1 MDPTPES
8 LFAHHLAGNTQG
20 DAGGGAEAAAFEAL
34 LAEHPEHAD
43 ALRALRD
50 DHGEVKSLF
59 KRTRARVERDVSV
72 QGKTIGDFR
81 LVQLLGR
88 GGMGEVWEAEQ
99 ISLSRR
105 VALKLLAPE
114 LAIQRGTDFF
124 SREARAGAR
133 LNHPGIISVLGA
145 GVDDGAHWI
154 AMELVEGG
162 YTLSAFLAE
171 MRAESEVPEGYYRN
185 VAEVV
190 AKVAEAMEAAHQ
202 EGVIHRDLKPLNI
215 LITEEDEPKVGDF
228 GLARLVDENSLSST
242 GDFAGTYYYMSPEQ
256 IAARRMG
263 IDHRTDIFSLGIIL
277 YELLT
282 LVRPFEGDTTH
293 QIAQKILLREP
304 RDPRTLR
311 SKVPDDLAVICA
323 KAMEKDPVERY
334 SSMAEVAADLRRH
347 NAHEPILAKP
357 PGPLRR
363 AAKWARRNP
372 TKSAAGSIAA
382 AAFVAI
388 SALAWQLQLKT
399 DEANENAEQAALAAS
414 GMAVEKQRAEETAAL
429 LAEEKLEA
437 EEARDE
443 AEELA
448 QFQASMLLE
457 LDSFRMGQTLLQGFE
472 EGIAAQLKTERA
484 DDEEIKERVA
494 DFRELALRASP
505 TEVAKRLLN
514 EEILGGASDLVE
526 EKHEDDPK
534 TSAALRS
541 ALAKVYRGNGFLGE
555 ATENQERALEAHLN
569 TRGEEHPDTLVAMN
583 ELGNI
588 LQEGARYEEAEPL
601 HLKALE
607 ISRRLLGEAHPLT
620 LSFTG
625 DLGALYAA
633 QGKGKEA
640 EPLYRAAMEGRREAL
655 GDTHP
660 VTLTS
665 IMNMGYLL
673 RALGKPEQGEAFMRE
688 ALAGQRAV
696 LGDEHR
702 DTLTSIANLGG
713 LMVEKGAYGEAEA
726 LLDEA
731 LSTRRLVLGDEHPET
746 LFTTSNLGVLL
757 VRQEKFDEATP
768 LLRATLEGRRA
779 AYGDTHPLTAQSVG
793 SLGFVLHK
801 QGKPTEALPY
811 FREMAAGLRGA
822 LGDEHPETLR
832 AINTLGTCLMQ
843 TGETEEAEGLLREAL
858 AGQRL
863 ALGDGHGWTMRSMSN
878 LAKVLFER
886 GELEEAEALAAELL
900 ELTPT
905 EDPRR
910 APAGLFLESVRSARE
925 GATPPTKD
933 G

>member
-20 DAGGGAEAAAFEAL
+20 DAKGAAEAAAFEAL
-34 LAEHPEHAD
+34 LEEHPEHAD
-43 ALRALRD
+43 ALKALYA
-50 DHGEVKSLF
+50 DHSEVKSMF
-59 KRTRARVERDVSV
+59 KRTRARAEKDVPV
-72 QGKTIGDFR
+72 QGRTIGDFR

-99 ISLSRR
+99 SSLSRR

-114 LAIQRGTDFF
+114 LAVQRGTDFF

-185 VAEVV
+185 VAEVA

-215 LITEEDEPKVGDF
+215 LVTEEDEPKVGDF

-242 GDFAGTYYYMSPEQ
+242 GDFAGTYYHMSPEQ
-256 IAARRMG
+256 VAARRMG

-293 QIAQKILLREP
+293 QIAQKILLRDP

-372 TKSAAGSIAA
+372 TKSVAGSIAA

-399 DEANENAEQAALAAS
+399 DEANESAQQAELAAS
-414 GMAVEKQRAEETAAL
+414 GMAIEKQRAEETAGL

-443 AEELA
+443 AAELA
-448 QFQASMLLE
+448 QFQGRMLQG
-457 LDSFRMGQTLLQGFE
+457 LDAFNLGQALLQSFE
-472 EGIAAQLKTERA
+472 EGIATQLENERNTE
-484 DDEEIKERVA
+484 EEIKEKLA
-494 DFRELALRASP
+494 LFHALALRGKP
-505 TEVAKRLLN
+505 TDVAKALLR
-514 EEILGGASDLVE
+514 EEILDRAGALLE
-526 EKHEDDPK
+526 EEYKDDPK
-534 TSAALRS
+534 AQAALRV
-541 ALAKVYRGNGFLGE
+541 ALAEVYEENGLFKE
-555 ATENQERALEAHLN
+555 ALHHQERGLGALLG
-569 TRGEEHPDTLVAMN
+569 TKGDEHPETLAARN
-583 ELGNI
+583 ELGALLVRMGRFNDA
-588 LQEGARYEEAEPL
+588 GP
-601 HLKALE
+601 HLKEALE
-607 ISRRLLGEAHPLT
+607 VSRRTRGDEDPRT
-620 LSFTG
+620 LALTG
-625 DLGALYAA
+625 DLGAFYA
-633 QGKGKEA
+633 GIGRYKEA
-640 EPLYRAAMEGRREAL
+640 EPFYREAMEGYRRVL
-655 GDTHP
+655 GDADP
-660 VTLTS
+660 NTLIS
-665 IMNMGYLL
+665 IANMGYLL
-673 RALGKPEQGEAFMRE
+673 RVSGKEDESEAYMRE
-688 ALAGQRAV
+688 ALAGQRAA
-696 LGDEHR
+696 LGDAHP
-702 DTLTSIANLGG
+702 DTLSSIANLGG
-713 LMVEKGAYGEAEA
+713 LMVEREEHEEGETLLNEA
-726 LLDEA
+726 LNI
-731 LSTRRLVLGDEHPET
+731 RRQVLGDEHPET
-746 LFTTSNLGVLL
+746 LFTMSNLGVLL
-757 VRQEKFDEATP
+757 VRQERFDEATQ
-768 LLRATLEGRRA
+768 LLQEVLEKRRL
-779 AYGDTHPLTAQSVG
+779 AYGDTHPLTAQSIG
-793 SLGFVLHK
+793 ALGFALYK
-801 QGKPTEALPY
+801 QGEPDEALPY
-811 FREMAAGLRGA
+811 FREMAAGHRLT
-822 LGDEHPETLR
+822 LGDKHPETLR
-832 AINTLGTCLMQ
+832 SINTLGTCLMQ
-843 TGETEEAEGLLREAL
+843 TGETEEAERLLREAL

-863 ALGDGHGWTMRSMSN
+863 ALGDRHGRTMRSMGN
-878 LAKVLFER
+878 LAKALFEKE
-886 GELEEAEALAAELL
+886 ELEEAEALTAELL
-900 ELTPT
+900 ELMSA
-905 EDPRR
+905 EDPKR
-910 APAGLFLESVRSARE
+910 AQASALLESIRSARE
-925 GATPPTKD
+925 GATLPTKD